1 MIKMINGHFFTEK
14 GYIDHLYI
22 NDLGIIVD
30 ELKGDYEIVDMKG
43 AYMYPAFIDCHLH
56 LLGYGQHLLKLS
68 LEDIHKKE
76 DILSYVK
83 SFLHLETLF
92 FESYKPIGITK
103 HDLDKISKDTFIYL
117 RHTDFHGL
125 TVNSSVLEH
134 VGIISET
141 GILLEN
147 EATLVMQ
154 SIPKHSKDTLE
165 TFLEKAYETLLSF
178 GVVSGHSDDLY
189 YFNGFE
195 ETTDVFLEV
204 SKRIPFFSHL
214 LIHNKTLKDYKIS
227 NKRDQLNPYV
237 SLGAV
242 KMFYDGTTTSKTALM
257 TTPYIDDTYGEY
269 IQTREVFESLVRDA
283 RSVGLAV
290 AVHVIG
296 DKGLLE
302 VSEVLKAYPV
312 KKGLFDRVI
321 HASYANKEAIHNL
334 KEIDVFLDLQPQ
346 FVTTDF
352 PETLKE
358 FKIEPHLMFPFKTYH
373 VQGLHY
379 GLSSDAPVEIPNPL
393 LGMYAAITRKN
404 DYGTYQENERLTRLE
419 ALMGYTKHA
428 WMLTHDQG
436 GTLET
441 GQLGNLVVFEED
453 ILTCDIKRLKT
464 LKVLKTYIKGMCVYK
479 KT

>member
-1 MIKMINGHFFTEK
+1 
-14 GYIDHLYI
+14 
-22 NDLGIIVD
+22 
-30 ELKGDYEIVDMKG
+30 
-43 AYMYPAFIDCHLH
+43 
-56 LLGYGQHLLKLS
+56 
-68 LEDIHKKE
+68 
-76 DILSYVK
+76 
-83 SFLHLETLF
+83 
-92 FESYKPIGITK
+92 
-103 HDLDKISKDTFIYL
+103 
-117 RHTDFHGL
+117 
-125 TVNSSVLEH
+125 
-134 VGIISET
+134 
-141 GILLEN
+141 
-147 EATLVMQ
+147 
-154 SIPKHSKDTLE
+154 
-165 TFLEKAYETLLSF
+165 
-178 GVVSGHSDDLY
+178 
-189 YFNGFE
+189 
-195 ETTDVFLEV
+195 
-204 SKRIPFFSHL
+204 
-214 LIHNKTLKDYKIS
+214 
-227 NKRDQLNPYV
+227 
-237 SLGAV
+237 
-242 KMFYDGTTTSKTALM
+242 MFYDGTTTSKTALM

-464 LKVLKTYIKGMCVYK
+464 LKVLKTYIKGMCVYE